1 MKPTPLA
8 IAWTTLIVAVV
19 VLVYGQFR
27 QQTALNLLSARLETL
42 ETQHRRPDMRSARE
56 AGAATSLRANSRS
69 SSLGTPLS
77 TNIPGEEH
85 RSESP
90 AERARKI
97 ASSKTTLDTN
107 FSSEPINS
115 GWAGKTMH
123 TVEDAIVEVAAE
135 GAPTPEGARV
145 DCRSKT
151 CRIQLNLADGAES
164 DKFVMP
170 LLTKFAKTLPVT
182 QMIEVPSPDGK
193 RFEVYIYAS
202 AADL

>member
-1 MKPTPLA
+1 MKPTPIVIGSA
-8 IAWTTLIVAVV
+8 ALIVAAA

-27 QQTALNLLSARLETL
+27 QQTALNLLSARLEKL
-42 ETQHRRPDMRSARE
+42 ETQHRRPDMRSAAE
-56 AGAATSLRANSRS
+56 ADAGMSSPANSRS
-69 SSLGTPLS
+69 SGLGTPLS
-77 TNIPGEEH
+77 ANIPGEE
-85 RSESP
+85 RRNESP
-90 AERARKI
+90 AARAREI
-97 ASSKTTLDTN
+97 ATSKTTLDTS
-107 FSSEPINS
+107 FSSEPINAA
-115 GWAGKTMH
+115 WAGKTMH
-123 TVEDAIVEVAAE
+123 TVEEAIVEVAAE

-182 QMIEVPSPDGK
+182 QMLEVPSADGK

>member
-1 MKPTPLA
+1 MKPTPIA
-8 IAWTTLIVAVV
+8 IGSAALIVAAA
-19 VLVYGQFR
+19 VLVYGQYR
-27 QQTALNLLSARLETL
+27 QQTALNLLSVRLEKL
-42 ETQHRRPDMRSARE
+42 ETQHRRPEMRSRAD
-56 AGAATSLRANSRS
+56 AGFGASPATSRAPGPGASFS
-69 SSLGTPLS
+69 A
-77 TNIPGEEH
+77 NIPGEE
-85 RSESP
+85 RRNESP
-90 AERARKI
+90 AARAREI
-97 ASSKTTLDTN
+97 ATSKTTLDTS
-107 FSSEPINS
+107 FASEPINAA
-115 GWAGKTMH
+115 WAGKTIH
-123 TVEDAIVEVAAE
+123 TVEEAIVEVAAE

-182 QMIEVPSPDGK
+182 QMLEVPSADGK